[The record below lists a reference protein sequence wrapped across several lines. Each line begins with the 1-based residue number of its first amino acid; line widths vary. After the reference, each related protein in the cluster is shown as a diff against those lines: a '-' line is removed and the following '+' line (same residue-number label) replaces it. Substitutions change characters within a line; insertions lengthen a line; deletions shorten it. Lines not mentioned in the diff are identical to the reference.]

1 MSAGPIVVARVIDAL
16 ESREDRLL
24 AWGVVDGAFSR
35 SEVEAVVQEVCDDVL
50 MLEGEILDPEE
61 IIEQLLRTGM
71 LHTAL
76 ELGSDQLRTR
86 SAEAIRL
93 MLRLRQRFPAQGREG
108 WSGAPALVSDYRYLR
123 RPRWYARRDI
133 ARTDALADLNL
144 TDTQRVALES
154 IMPPTLAGFQVR
166 ATIEILAADGQATS
180 SATVIGAGTG
190 SGKTWAFYLP
200 ALALLA
206 EYHSAD
212 RWVRALAVYPRAEL
226 LRDQLQTAF
235 DNAELLDGMLTERAG
250 RPLRIG
256 TLFSDTPKDADDVE
270 QRWRHWRKVDGKG
283 WAMPSLRCRAKT
295 ASGARCRG
303 DLVWPDKERS
313 RNIELVRC
321 ATCGTEVAGGR
332 VALTRQHLQANPPDL
347 LFLTGEMLNRSLSDP
362 NLCELIGAGG
372 GGRRPR
378 MVLLDEIHTYSG
390 TSGAQLAMLL
400 RRWQH
405 RVMRPVT
412 FVGLSATLVDARR
425 FMSALCGV
433 PEERVTYVSP
443 DDAELVAADAEHL
456 LALRSDPVSN
466 GSTLSTT
473 IQTAMLL
480 PRILDPLGHASESGD
495 GPSAGLYGSR
505 TFVFTDDLDVT
516 NRLYYNLL
524 DAEGQKV
531 RRGQIQAHRSS
542 GPLAALRRGEA
553 FDGILAARRD
563 GQVWDLPERIG
574 HVLSQGLRVG
584 RTSSQDSGVS
594 ADAPVVVATAS
605 LEVGFDDPRVGAVIQ
620 HKAPRDSAAFL
631 QRKGRAGRPSGM
643 RPWTVIVLS
652 DYGRD
657 REMYEGWDAL
667 LDPTL
672 AARSLPV
679 DNQQVLRMHAV
690 QCLVDWLARELWKR
704 GVRNARPWLHLGG
717 PDRWGSENS
726 VPEAKV
732 ILGALVEGD
741 ISLVSDLRRF
751 VRDSLRLDEETV
763 DDLLWQPPR
772 SVLLEAVPTL
782 LRRLEQRWAVIQRP
796 EGDPVDGLDS
806 PGTFSGSPLPDFF
819 TTTLF
824 GDLSLPEL
832 AFVVP
837 SQTQRQDEIMP
848 IAQGMRSFAP
858 GRVQRRFATE
868 DSDVRHWWGIDDY
881 GTTIVVDPARV
892 EHRPDGAVVV
902 PGEATPVPV
911 LRPLRLHLD
920 IAPQRIANAANA
932 FLSWI
937 TQITPAGASLELA
950 LPDDDPFGSLLGSAA
965 FHLHAQRAQIEM
977 RRATHEVRV
986 ELLLSDGKELRSTR
1000 TFSDEEG
1007 RRVALGATF
1016 NVDAVRF
1023 DVRMAP
1029 PELTESDLI
1038 ELRMPWF
1045 LERMLST
1052 PALAEQANQF
1062 RLEWVGQAALAALTT
1077 EAVAAHCDLRSA
1089 FDRLRPRFTEALLD
1103 AVGLLFAV
1111 DGEGGTDDEELP
1123 EADPGS
1129 APVITNPSRLR
1140 SSLED
1145 VLSRSGFVGDL
1156 EAVVAA
1162 LWCPGDDPDLLAW
1175 VERRM
1180 LTTVGQGILEA
1191 ARLSCPEHDPENLV
1205 LDLEPLGPNGEPERR
1220 RIWIS
1225 EQTIGGGGAVE
1236 ALAHVIRREPRR
1248 FLRLVNRAVSA
1259 GPDDEVDGDL
1269 TRFLHARDTPTLA
1282 TAVAE
1287 YRDAASHA
1295 ERIQRLGGLRA
1306 ALRSAGLPTGRRLL
1320 VPLTARLLR
1329 PGSTPEQD
1337 AIVSDVLAE
1346 WVDAEQLLGCEI
1358 EVRTWALLAARSNR
1372 LGDLLPDEAPT
1383 QQRRYDALASILW
1396 PRGWRVRGRH
1406 LRSYNPWQESPPSA
1420 PGLVRRIVRDAT
1432 PEVPADQPEAAAAIR
1447 RLLLDRGSVDLVAP
1461 PDRRAAIAAVLLDL
1475 AEHPVET
1482 EFLQVH
1488 PVPVA
1493 TTVTR
1498 DQVTVR
1504 LEVRLS

>member
-1 MSAGPIVVARVIDAL
+1 MSAAPTVVARIIDAL

-35 SEVEAVVQEVCDDVL
+35 SEVEAVVQGICREVL
-50 MLEGEILDPEE
+50 EEEGEILDPEDV
-61 IIEQLLRTGM
+61 IEQLLRTGM
-71 LHTAL
+71 LHSVL
-76 ELGSDQLRTR
+76 ELGSDQMRTR

-133 ARTDALADLNL
+133 PREDALSRLQL
-144 TDTQRVALES
+144 TETQRTTLAK

-166 ATIEILAADGQATS
+166 ATAEILAADGQATT
-180 SATVIGAGTG
+180 SATVVGAGTG

-206 EYHSAD
+206 DYHSAD

-235 DNAELLDGMLTERAG
+235 DNVEQLDEMLTERAG

-256 TLFSDTPKDADDVE
+256 TLFSDTPKNADDVQE
-270 QRWRHWRKVDGKG
+270 TYRHWRKIDGKG

-303 DLVWPDKERS
+303 DLVWPDRERS
-313 RNIELVRC
+313 RNVELVRC
-321 ATCGTEVAGGR
+321 AACGMEVAGGR
-332 VALTRQHLQANPPDL
+332 VALTREHLQQNPPDL

-362 NLCELIGAGG
+362 DLSELVGAEGT
-372 GGRRPR
+372 GRRPR

-405 RVMRPVT
+405 RVMRPIS
-412 FVGLSATLVDARR
+412 FVGLSATLVDAQR
-425 FMSALCGV
+425 FTSALCGV

-443 DDAELVAADAEHL
+443 DDAELDAADAEHL

-473 IQTAMLL
+473 IQAAMLL
-480 PRILDPLGHASESGD
+480 PRILDPLGHAWEPAD

-516 NRLYYNLL
+516 NRLYYYLL
-524 DAEGQKV
+524 EAEGKKV
-531 RRGQIQAHRSS
+531 RRGKVQARGSS

-553 FDGILAARRD
+553 FDGIPAARRD
-563 GQVWDLPERIG
+563 GQIWDLPERIG
-574 HVLSQGLRVG
+574 HVLTQGLRVG

-605 LEVGFDDPRVGAVIQ
+605 LEVGFDDPRVGAVLQ
-620 HKAPRDSAAFL
+620 HKAPREAAAFL

-679 DNQQVLRMHAV
+679 DNQQVQRMHAA
-690 QCLVDWLARELWKR
+690 QCLVDWLAREIWKR
-704 GVRNARPWLHLGG
+704 GVRKAAPWRHLGG
-717 PDRWGSENS
+717 PDRWGGKDS
-726 VPEAKV
+726 VRKAKE

-741 ISLVSDLRRF
+741 IGLVSDLRRF
-751 VRDSLRLDEETV
+751 VRDSLRVDEETV

-782 LRRLEQRWAVIQRP
+782 LRRLEQDWAVIQHP
-796 EGDPVDGLDS
+796 DGDPVGGLDS
-806 PGTFSGSPLPDFF
+806 PGTLSGSPLPDFF

-824 GDLSLPEL
+824 GDLALPEL
-832 AFVVP
+832 AFAVP
-837 SQTQRQDEIMP
+837 SRNEPKREVLP

-858 GRVQRRFATE
+858 GKVQRRFATE
-868 DSDVRHWWGIDDY
+868 DSDVRHWWGIDDH
-881 GTTIVVDPARV
+881 GTTVVVEPARL
-892 EHRPDGAVVV
+892 EHRRDGAITV
-902 PGEATPVPV
+902 PGEVDPVPV

-920 IAPQRIANAANA
+920 VAPQRIGNSANA

-937 TQITPAGASLELA
+937 TQVTPAGDPLELA
-950 LPDDDPFGSLLGSAA
+950 LPEDDPFGSLLGDAA
-965 FHLHAQRAQIEM
+965 FHLHAQRAQVEM

-986 ELLLSDGKELRSTR
+986 ELLRSDGVELRSTR
-1000 TFSDEEG
+1000 TFADSEG

-1016 NVDAVRF
+1016 DVDAVRF
-1023 DVRMAP
+1023 DVHLP
-1029 PELTESDLI
+1029 PLELTESDLTA
-1038 ELRMPWF
+1038 LRMPWF

-1052 PALAEQANQF
+1052 PTLAEQANRF
-1062 RLEWVGQAALAALTT
+1062 RLEWVGQAALAALTA
-1077 EAVAAHCDLRSA
+1077 EAVTAGCDLRSA

-1103 AVGLLFAV
+1103 AVGLLFAYDDA
-1111 DGEGGTDDEELP
+1111 DGSDDDELLEP
-1123 EADPGS
+1123 DPGA

-1145 VLSRSGFVGDL
+1145 VLSRPGFVGDL
-1156 EAVVAA
+1156 ESVVTA

-1180 LTTVGQGILEA
+1180 LTTIGQGILEA

-1205 LDLEPLGPNGEPERR
+1205 LDLEPLGPDGEPERH

-1236 ALAHVIRREPRR
+1236 ALAHIVRREPRR
-1248 FLRLVNRAVSA
+1248 FLRLVDRAVAA

-1269 TRFLHARDTPTLA
+1269 TRFLLARNTPALA
-1282 TAVAE
+1282 AAVAE
-1287 YRDAASHA
+1287 YRSATTHA
-1295 ERIQRLGGLRA
+1295 ERVERLGGLRT

-1320 VPLTARLLR
+1320 VPLTTRLLR
-1329 PGSTPEQD
+1329 PGSSSEQD
-1337 AIVSDVLAE
+1337 EIVSDVLAQ
-1346 WVDAEQLLGCEI
+1346 WADAEQLLGCEI
-1358 EVRTWALLAARSNR
+1358 EVRTWALLAARDER
-1372 LGDLLPDEAPT
+1372 LGALLPDEAPT
-1383 QQRRYDALASILW
+1383 RQRRYDALASILW

-1406 LRSYNPWQESPPSA
+1406 LRSYNPWQDSLPPA
-1420 PGLVRRIVRDAT
+1420 PGLVRRIIKDAT
-1432 PEVPADQPEAAAAIR
+1432 PEVPADHEGATADIR
-1447 RLLLDRGSVDLVAP
+1447 THLLDRGSVDVVAP
-1461 PDRRAAIAAVLLDL
+1461 PNRRDAIAAVLLDL

-1498 DQVTVR
+1498 DQVKVR
-1504 LEVRLS
+1504 LEVRLA